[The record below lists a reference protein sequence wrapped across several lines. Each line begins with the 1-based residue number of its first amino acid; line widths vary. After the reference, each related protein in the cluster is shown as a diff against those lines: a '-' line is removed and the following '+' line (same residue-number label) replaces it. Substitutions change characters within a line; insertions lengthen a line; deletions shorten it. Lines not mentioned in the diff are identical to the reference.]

1 MQFLITD
8 QIMEAPESYAGGWHM
23 RNGRITGVIR
33 AKYGLPEA
41 EKGRQEISWDDALE
55 EICEDASK
63 NSFLDVSERKRVIR
77 LLRPHLSENRKSLI
91 CDFGASSGHMIA
103 DLQDCFSWNRFVACD
118 LCGGG
123 LQRSYRN
130 RPDIMHIQM
139 NLKKIPFQDQAVDA
153 AVCLNVLE
161 HIGNDRKALGEIYR
175 VMKPGGVACFVVPY
189 GKGLYDYYD
198 ASIYHKRRYGR
209 RELSG
214 KVRAAGF
221 QVLYENY
228 IGTAVYPFFAMKK
241 HWNRIYG
248 RHLSEADKRRAFEKD
263 NDLTKDSG
271 LGHLLMQMEEALS
284 ENVRFPFGIRDVVMA
299 KK

>member
-23 RNGRITGVIR
+23 RNGQITGVIR

-123 LQRSYRN
+123 
-130 RPDIMHIQM
+130 
-139 NLKKIPFQDQAVDA
+139 V
-153 AVCLNVLE
+153 
-161 HIGNDRKALGEIYR
+161 
-175 VMKPGGVACFVVPY
+175 
-189 GKGLYDYYD
+189 
-198 ASIYHKRRYGR
+198 
-209 RELSG
+209 
-214 KVRAAGF
+214 
-221 QVLYENY
+221 
-228 IGTAVYPFFAMKK
+228 TAVLQEPAGYHAHTDEP
-241 HWNRIYG
+241 
-248 RHLSEADKRRAFEKD
+248 EKD
-263 NDLTKDSG
+263 TVSG
-271 LGHLLMQMEEALS
+271 SGGGCSGMS
-284 ENVRFPFGIRDVVMA
+284 ERTGTYR
-299 KK
+299 K